1 MIIERPDLKEY
12 AGQELTVIAWVWA
25 RTIQCPNPACSA
37 KTPIAKTFALSG
49 KKGNEAHAEPIIEPQ
64 KRQVRFRVAR
74 GKDASREGNVNRR
87 GADCLLC
94 GTPIALDHIRDEAT
108 AGRMGQ
114 QMMAIIVEGRRNRVY
129 VSPTPDQ
136 IAAANAA
143 GQIEAWLP
151 STSLPSQALGFRV
164 QRYGMTSHAALFSRR
179 QIVALS
185 TFADLVREIVGNRE
199 STIAIDGEYS
209 TAIATYLTFALSK
222 AANYWS
228 SLCSWYVKLEKMVS
242 TFGLPTLSMVWD
254 FAEANPFSD
263 SSGNWTLGID
273 QAASGLQGLFPDV
286 LVGQVSQVSQLD
298 ATQHPMAG
306 FRRPVVSTEQG
317 SPDHPCWPA

>member
-1 MIIERPDLKEY
+1 
-12 AGQELTVIAWVWA
+12 
-25 RTIQCPNPACSA
+25 
-37 KTPIAKTFALSG
+37 
-49 KKGNEAHAEPIIEPQ
+49 
-64 KRQVRFRVAR
+64 
-74 GKDASREGNVNRR
+74 
-87 GADCLLC
+87 
-94 GTPIALDHIRDEAT
+94 
-108 AGRMGQ
+108 MGQ